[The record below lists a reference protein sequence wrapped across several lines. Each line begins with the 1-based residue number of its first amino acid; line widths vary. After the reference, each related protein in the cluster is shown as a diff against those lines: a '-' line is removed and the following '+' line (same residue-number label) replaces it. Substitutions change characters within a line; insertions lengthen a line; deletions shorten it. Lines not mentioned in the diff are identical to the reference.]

1 MNITSRQK
9 ANRKA
14 AIYKGLALFFL
25 LMQLTAYF
33 GEISDRGS
41 AHIDSSHKIGYFIGI
56 SLFLY
61 ISLIFFYLNYRIR
74 KKIRTM
80 TSEEDLD
87 GIGQN
92 N

>member
-1 MNITSRQK
+1 MNITARQK

-14 AIYKGLALFFL
+14 AIYKGFALFFL
-25 LMQLTAYF
+25 LMQLTAYS
-33 GEISDRGS
+33 GEISNRES
-41 AHIDSSHKIGYFIGI
+41 ANMDNSHMIGYFIGI

-61 ISLIFFYLNYRIR
+61 ISLIFFYLNYKTR

-80 TSEEDLD
+80 VSEEDLD